1 MKYYSEED
9 MKEIRLSLENEVLH
23 WGRVS
28 FRKMFGCPC
37 YKVNE
42 QLFVFLVTKGI
53 VFTRLNEA
61 DRLEL
66 SSQFQ
71 TTSFKA
77 SGRDMKNWLQV
88 AVTNVEDLKNLMPF
102 VRKCYTE
109 IRKQTDY

>member
-1 MKYYSEED
+1 MKYYSEEETKD
-9 MKEIRLSLENEVLH
+9 IRLALESEVLH

-42 QLFVFLVTKGI
+42 KLFVFLVTRGI

-66 SSQFQ
+66 ASKFK

-77 SGRDMKNWLQV
+77 GSKDVKNWLQV
-88 AVTNVEDLKNLMPF
+88 SVGSVENLESLMPF
-102 VRKCYTE
+102 VRKSYQE
-109 IRKQTDY
+109 IRKQTD